1 MNTNQSVY
9 HAVEAKVPGRPEEW
23 TRNGQRHE
31 TVESARNMVQR
42 LRKMGWFMRILK
54 VSATEELVDVFGT
67 GEAP

>member
-9 HAVEAKVPGRPEEW
+9 YAVEAKIPGRAFSW

-54 VSATEELVDVFGT
+54 VSTTEELVDVFGT
-67 GEAP
+67 GEAQ